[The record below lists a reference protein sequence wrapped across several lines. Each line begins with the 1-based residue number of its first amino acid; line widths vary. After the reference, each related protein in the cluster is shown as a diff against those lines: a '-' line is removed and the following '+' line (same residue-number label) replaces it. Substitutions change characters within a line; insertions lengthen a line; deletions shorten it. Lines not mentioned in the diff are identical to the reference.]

1 MRLIILVVGLSAVL
15 LHSPVRGYAQ
25 DAQTAAQ
32 IVTSGI
38 EISPA
43 DCGGGSALRRGWAM
57 VPDTTTSSGRAIQH
71 TRAIS
76 TEAAEALAICRS
88 AALKNGDLSLR
99 FKAASGAS
107 YQSAGLAL
115 RMATPQDYYLV
126 KVDVLRNRAL
136 LLQVK
141 NGLEEEIVAVDAD
154 VAADVWHTLAVRA
167 QDDGF
172 TVYLDGEWVF
182 TGFNKTFPQ
191 AGQIALWAEPG
202 STTRFDRITRAPT
215 PKPSSW
221 QDDQVFE

>member
-107 YQSAGLAL
+107 YQS
-115 RMATPQDYYLV
+115 
-126 KVDVLRNRAL
+126 
-136 LLQVK
+136 
-141 NGLEEEIVAVDAD
+141 
-154 VAADVWHTLAVRA
+154 
-167 QDDGF
+167 
-172 TVYLDGEWVF
+172 
-182 TGFNKTFPQ
+182 
-191 AGQIALWAEPG
+191 
-202 STTRFDRITRAPT
+202 
-215 PKPSSW
+215 
-221 QDDQVFE
+221 